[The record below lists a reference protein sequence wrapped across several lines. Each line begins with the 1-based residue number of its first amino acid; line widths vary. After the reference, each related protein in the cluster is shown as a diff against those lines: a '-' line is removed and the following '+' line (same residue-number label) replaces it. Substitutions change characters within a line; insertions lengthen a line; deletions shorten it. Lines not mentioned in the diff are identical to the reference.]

1 MTRAAV
7 LRSPEVFYSPVK
19 RIKKTK
25 RLLIHTEAR
34 ESEVR
39 LEAVKLLEAPTGHR
53 GWWYPEADQGGSD
66 GGFPPNIRLHVPLKS
81 PQDSPVHAPGRQKPP
96 ML

>member
-53 GWWYPEADQGGSD
+53 GWGILKLIRGDLMGAS
-66 GGFPPNIRLHVPLKS
+66 PPIFDYTS
-81 PQDSPVHAPGRQKPP
+81 P
-96 ML
+96 